1 MELKIRRSVALAA
14 CLLLAACGGESA
26 STGFVVDTLPGGRVV
41 ASNTGTGA
49 WKNGEGWTLVE
60 ELRIGAADGEG
71 PDMFSGIQALQAD
84 PLGRVWV
91 ADQGTREI
99 RVFGT
104 DGRHVRT
111 FGRKGG
117 GPGEFEGVMGM
128 SWAADGTLWVADGN
142 NNRYTVL
149 DTAGR
154 MVATHRRASGM
165 VHIPWPGGFD
175 GRGRLHDVVP
185 GENFRP
191 TVVRY
196 GPDLKQADT
205 VPLPEY
211 QPARFEIV
219 RDGRTRM
226 SATVPFTPSREW
238 HVSRGGV
245 WVGTSDAFRVHRLGD
260 RGDTAFTVERQYEP
274 VPVTG
279 AERDTA
285 VAQMKWFT
293 DQGGKVDASR
303 VPTHKPAFQGFFED
317 DQGYLWVRPYA
328 REGQAEGY
336 DVFDPAGRYLGHVEM
351 PASSGFVQPVVRGS
365 QLYATVLDDDDVPYV
380 ARYRIQGR

>member
-1 MELKIRRSVALAA
+1 MESKIRRSIALAA
-14 CLLLAACGGESA
+14 CLLLAACGRESA

-49 WKNGEGWTLVE
+49 WKQGEGWTLVE
-60 ELRIGAADGEG
+60 ELRIGTADGAG

-91 ADQGTREI
+91 ADQSTREL

-111 FGRKGG
+111 VGRKGG

-128 SWAADGTLWVADGN
+128 SWAADGTLWVADAN

-154 MVATHRRASGM
+154 MVAAHRRESGM
-165 VHIPWPGGFD
+165 MAIPWPGGFD
-175 GRGRLHDVVP
+175 RRGRLHDIVP
-185 GENFRP
+185 GANFRP
-191 TVVRY
+191 MVVRY

-205 VPLPEY
+205 VPIPEHK
-211 QPARFEIV
+211 QASFEIV

-226 SATVPFTPSREW
+226 SVTVPFAPSREW
-238 HVSRGGV
+238 GVSRGGV
-245 WVGTSDAFRVHRLGD
+245 WIGSGDAFRVHRLGE
-260 RGDTAFTVERQYEP
+260 RGDTVFTIERQYEP
-274 VPVTG
+274 VPVTA

-285 VAQMKWFT
+285 LARLKWFT
-293 DQGGKVDASR
+293 DQGGKLDASR
-303 VPTHKPAFQGFFED
+303 VPAHKPAFEGFFED
-317 DQGYLWVRPYA
+317 DQGYLWVHPYA
-328 REGQAEGY
+328 REGQEGGY
-336 DVFDPAGRYLGHVEM
+336 DVFDPSGRYLGHVEM
-351 PASSGFVQPVVRGS
+351 PAATGFVQPVVRGNL
-365 QLYATVLDDDDVPYV
+365 LYAVVLDDDGIAYV

>member
-1 MELKIRRSVALAA
+1 MLRRSVPLAA
-14 CLLLAACGGESA
+14 CVLLAACGRESA
-26 STGFVVDTLPGGRVV
+26 GTGFTVDTLPGGRVV

-49 WKNGEGWTLVE
+49 WKKGEGWTLVE
-60 ELRIGAADGEG
+60 ELRIGKADGEG
-71 PDMFSGIQALQAD
+71 PDLFSGIQALQAD
-84 PLGRVWV
+84 ALGRVWV
-91 ADQGTREI
+91 ADQSTREI

-128 SWAADGTLWVADGN
+128 SWAADGTLWVADAN

-154 MVATHRRASGM
+154 MVTTHRRESGM
-165 VHIPWPGGFD
+165 MAIPWPGGFD
-175 GRGRLHDVVP
+175 GRGRLHDIVP
-185 GENFRP
+185 GPNFRP

-205 VPLPEY
+205 VPIPEY
-211 QPARFEIV
+211 KQASYEIV
-219 RDGRTRM
+219 RNGRTRM
-226 SATVPFTPSREW
+226 SVTVPFAPSREW
-238 HVSRGGV
+238 GVSRGGV
-245 WVGTSDAFRVHRLGD
+245 WIGSGDAFRVHRLGE
-260 RGDTAFTVERQYEP
+260 RGDTVFTIERQYEP
-274 VPVTG
+274 VPVTA

-285 VAQMKWFT
+285 LARLKWFT
-293 DQGGKVDASR
+293 DQGGKLDASR
-303 VPTHKPAFQGFFED
+303 VPAHKPAFQGFFED
-317 DQGYLWVRPYA
+317 DQGYLWVQPYA
-328 REGQAEGY
+328 REGQAAGY

-351 PASSGFVQPVVRGS
+351 PAPTGFVHPVVRGNL
-365 QLYATVLDDDDVPYV
+365 LYAVVLDDDDVAYV